1 MILRTRQRKID
12 FFDFFLILHS
22 PYLPFHVFY
31 TSLYS
36 TTCPIKSTVV
46 FSLSSLFYK
55 TTTFC
60 VSHRYVSRETKYIK
74 STVTIF
80 KSNARE
86 TWHAILVSFADIYPT
101 ESLCILA
108 ERLSQSEI
116 VLPLRKTC
124 YYSPLAEVGVFS
136 TEINNGK

>member
-12 FFDFFLILHS
+12 FFDFFLILQS

-86 TWHAILVSFADIYPT
+86 TWHAILVSFADIYLT
-101 ESLCILA
+101 ESLCILHFVPVGTKPLSTGQCVPSRSVYLSR
-108 ERLSQSEI
+108 RLNSH
-116 VLPLRKTC
+116 
-124 YYSPLAEVGVFS
+124 
-136 TEINNGK
+136 

>member
-86 TWHAILVSFADIYPT
+86 TWHAILVSFADIYLT
-101 ESLCILA
+101 ESLCILHFVPVGTKPLSTGQCVPSRSVYLSR
-108 ERLSQSEI
+108 RLNSH
-116 VLPLRKTC
+116 
-124 YYSPLAEVGVFS
+124 
-136 TEINNGK
+136 

>member
-86 TWHAILVSFADIYPT
+86 TWHAILVSFADIYLT
-101 ESLCILA
+101 ESLCILHFVPVGTKPLSTGQCVPSRSVYLSR
-108 ERLSQSEI
+108 RLHSH
-116 VLPLRKTC
+116 
-124 YYSPLAEVGVFS
+124 
-136 TEINNGK
+136 

>member
-46 FSLSSLFYK
+46 FSLSSLLYK

-86 TWHAILVSFADIYPT
+86 TWHAILVSFADIYLT
-101 ESLCILA
+101 ESLCILHFVPVGTKPLSTGQCVPSRSVYLSR
-108 ERLSQSEI
+108 RLNSH
-116 VLPLRKTC
+116 
-124 YYSPLAEVGVFS
+124 
-136 TEINNGK
+136 

>member
-36 TTCPIKSTVV
+36 TTCPIKSTVI

-86 TWHAILVSFADIYPT
+86 TWHAILVSFADIYLT
-101 ESLCILA
+101 ESLCILHFVPVGTKPLSTGQCVPSRSVYLSR
-108 ERLSQSEI
+108 RLNSH
-116 VLPLRKTC
+116 
-124 YYSPLAEVGVFS
+124 
-136 TEINNGK
+136 

>member
-86 TWHAILVSFADIYPT
+86 TWHAILVSFADIYLT
-101 ESLCILA
+101 ESLCILHFVPVGTKPLSTGQCVPSRSVYLSR
-108 ERLSQSEI
+108 RL
-116 VLPLRKTC
+116 
-124 YYSPLAEVGVFS
+124 YSH
-136 TEINNGK
+136 

>member
-1 MILRTRQRKID
+1 
-12 FFDFFLILHS
+12 
-22 PYLPFHVFY
+22 
-31 TSLYS
+31 
-36 TTCPIKSTVV
+36 
-46 FSLSSLFYK
+46 LSSLFYK

-86 TWHAILVSFADIYPT
+86 TWHAILVSFADIYLT

-108 ERLSQSEI
+108 ERLS
-116 VLPLRKTC
+116 
-124 YYSPLAEVGVFS
+124 
-136 TEINNGK
+136 